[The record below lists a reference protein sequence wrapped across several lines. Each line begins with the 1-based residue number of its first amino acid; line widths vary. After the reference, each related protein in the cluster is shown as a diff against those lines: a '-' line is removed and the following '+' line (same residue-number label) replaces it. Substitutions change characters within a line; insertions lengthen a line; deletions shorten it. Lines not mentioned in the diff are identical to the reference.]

1 MQEAHDSYNASM
13 VWEIAN
19 GSPSERDAGV
29 ARVASWV
36 RAWNA
41 SFHIGETRPA
51 VCTSVDDSCHTC
63 K

>member
-36 RAWNA
+36 RAWNGMRR
-41 SFHIGETRPA
+41 FTLGRHVQRYVLT
-51 VCTSVDDSCHTC
+51 
-63 K
+63 